1 MAIRKRTDQLLVRV
15 LVGFTPAQLEYI
27 DDQSACGRG
36 AYLRWLVA
44 EDMKRHQLQSEAY
57 SKRLQTDPMEELDY
71 ATPSDFEIT
80 FNAYAAALKNELLG
94 SFQDGQNVRYLVPAF
109 SRFLKEFL
117 QKRASEEQIHVF
129 LREKM
134 FEVGNTNESES
145 T

>member
-1 MAIRKRTDQLLVRV
+1 
-15 LVGFTPAQLEYI
+15 
-27 DDQSACGRG
+27 
-36 AYLRWLVA
+36 
-44 EDMKRHQLQSEAY
+44 
-57 SKRLQTDPMEELDY
+57 MEELDY
-71 ATPSDFEIT
+71 ATPSDLEIT

-109 SRFLKEFL
+109 SRFLKELL